1 MKLDAIIQWFM
12 PREERFH
19 KLFALDTANMVKSAH
34 LFAAIAASESLEERR
49 VKLVELKGLEHEGDQ
64 INKQIFDALHTSFIT
79 PLDREDIR
87 WMANDLDDIVDYF
100 ESVATSLV
108 LFELAE
114 SPEPLRQFAKILVGL
129 TEELHLA
136 TGEIW
141 NLGNGPRIHQRLV
154 HISELENQADA
165 LYQTVIADLFRTRRP
180 EAPSRDPIELLKWKE
195 IYDELEDACDK
206 CKDCGHVFGNILT
219 KNA

>member
-19 KLFALDTANMVKSAH
+19 QLFSQDTANMVKAAK
-34 LFAAIAASESLEERR
+34 LFAAIAASDSLEERR
-49 VKLVELKGLEHEGDQ
+49 VKLVELKALEHDGDQ
-64 INKQIFDALHTSFIT
+64 INRQIFEALNTSFIT

-114 SPEPLRQFAKILVGL
+114 SPEPLRRFAEILVQMS
-129 TEELHLA
+129 EELDR
-136 TGEIW
+136 TTEEIW
-141 NLGNGPRIHQRLV
+141 NLANGPRIHQRLV
-154 HISELENQADA
+154 RISELENQADE

-180 EAPSRDPIELLKWKE
+180 EAPTRDPIEILKWKE
-195 IYDELEDACDK
+195 VYDGLENACDK